1 MANATRCRVTLD
13 DLGRRG
19 KSRDQQKVF
28 KSLLG
33 LFRKRVNESGV
44 LTLYKENQYYE
55 SKGEKRRR
63 KSREMEHNAK
73 KERLRSNFG

>member
-1 MANATRCRVTLD
+1 MANATRCKVTLD

-19 KSRDQQKVF
+19 KSRDNHKTF

-44 LTLYKENQYYE
+44 LTIYKEKQYYE

-63 KSREMEHNAK
+63 KRREMEHNAR
-73 KERLRSNFG
+73 KERLRSHFG